1 MSHAV
6 EGGIDYALTKR
17 HYDADDYVSHPDM
30 VNIYTGTA
38 LNGVPFTL
46 AAETFYISGLMAY
59 LNDPPTI
66 LSWMAP
72 PVPFEHGWC
81 PFTHGQATAP
91 AWLAPLLTAAGVN
104 WLNLIPGYPNTVP
117 AFEAKD
123 ILFYAT
129 EDCWVWFEGSSRV
142 RHYIPANTYVRF
154 HRRCFMFWVI
164 SDTAALG
171 ELRCWIE
178 G

>member
-1 MSHAV
+1 MSHDV
-6 EGGIDYALTKR
+6 QGGLRYALLKR
-17 HYDADDYVSHPDM
+17 HYDCDDYVSHPDM

-38 LNGVPFTL
+38 LNGIPFTIT
-46 AAETFYISGLMAY
+46 APTFYVVGLMAY
-59 LNDPPTI
+59 LNDT
-66 LSWMAP
+66 A
-72 PVPFEHGWC
+72 VVDVERGWT

-91 AWLAPLLTAAGVN
+91 AWLAPFLVALGVT
-104 WLNLIPGYPNTVP
+104 WPTQLP

-123 ILFYAT
+123 LLFYSD
-129 EDCWVWFEGSSRV
+129 EDCWLRFEGASRV
-142 RHYIPANTYVRF
+142 RHFIPAETYMRF

-171 ELRCWIE
+171 ELRAWIE